1 MKRALDE
8 GHEVANHAWNH
19 PILSKISYE
28 EVSKQLQRTSKV
40 LDEAIGSSKGTSQ
53 ITTMRPP
60 YGNTNKKLNNY
71 IQVHENLT
79 VVMWSYDTN
88 DWKRPGHA
96 VILDRVLKNVK
107 AGDVILCHDIHPGTI
122 EAVPYII
129 DSMQSKGYTFASV
142 KQMIVLE
149 ELLKKKNKT

>member
-1 MKRALDE
+1 LDE

-19 PILSKISYE
+19 PVLSKISYD
-28 EVSKQLQRTSKV
+28 EVSKQLQSTNKV
-40 LDEAIGSSKGTSQ
+40 LKQAINSNKGTNQ

-71 IQVHENLT
+71 IQLHENLT

-88 DWKRPGHA
+88 DWKRPGHT
-96 VILDRVLKNVK
+96 VILDPVLKNVK

-129 DSMQSKGYTFASV
+129 DTMQSRGYAFASV
-142 KQMIVLE
+142 KQMISLE
-149 ELLKKKNKT
+149 DSLKKKKKLL